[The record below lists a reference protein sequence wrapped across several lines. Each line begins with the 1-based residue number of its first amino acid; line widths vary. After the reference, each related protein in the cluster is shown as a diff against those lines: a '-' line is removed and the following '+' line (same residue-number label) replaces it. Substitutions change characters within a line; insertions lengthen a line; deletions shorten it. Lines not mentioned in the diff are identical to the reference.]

1 MEFNRRGKAVA
12 AEQKQEQEHQR
23 GRSAVQA
30 SSILGPNLR
39 QQVSQIMRLPLTSNY

>member
-1 MEFNRRGKAVA
+1 MEFDRRGKAVA
-12 AEQKQEQEHQR
+12 AEQKQEHQR

-30 SSILGPNLR
+30 GSILGPNLR